1 MNADKN
7 INIDTTNNQI
17 TSLDNLWSLVW
28 KYLKANK
35 WIFAVYSILL
45 IAIPM
50 EQNVFPYIYGIVLDK
65 LSTNPTSILSIKNSY
80 YFVAMIVAYMSVQ
93 LLYCVVDYYDG
104 YIMPNLQSYIR
115 NHIVTNIVES
125 YKENFNELETGEIIS
140 RLSSITTTY
149 RELIHQFRHYFMP
162 TIILIVSS
170 LIFFFY
176 NSKKLGIATIIL
188 LIVCTI
194 LVLNTANKCDTI
206 NAENDKYFNYVYEY
220 INDFLS
226 NILQIYSTPSHVKE
240 LSKLK
245 DKEQTC
251 TNKYTS
257 SIHCSVKL
265 KLLYSLI
272 ITSVFVTIVGYSMFL
287 AYKKEIPYITV
298 GPILIVTLYLVDTL
312 QNSCTEIK
320 EILNEISNI
329 DETTK
334 YLKNLAAMKKKHIHT
349 PINIRKGDIKFENVN
364 LDPILKDI
372 NLHIKSGEKVA
383 IIGHMG
389 SGKSTL
395 GKLLLKF
402 KDCSKGCIKIDDLDI
417 SKVNSDKL
425 REQIGYIPQEPKLL
439 NTTIYENLTYGMS
452 DKYSI
457 DDMNRLISIF
467 KLDKMFNEPDFLQI
481 SVGKNASRL
490 SGGQKQTIYI
500 IRCLLQNKKIL
511 IMDEPT
517 SALDPKNRD
526 MILRMIMD
534 EMKES
539 TIIIITHNMDNLKYV
554 DRVIDMNKG
563 KIVSDSVKDLFY

>member
-1 MNADKN
+1 MNKDVSLDVN
-7 INIDTTNNQI
+7 ISNNDSK
-17 TSLDNLWSLVW
+17 SLDNLWTLVW
-28 KYLKANK
+28 QYLKDNK

-115 NHIVTNIVES
+115 KNIVSNIVDS

-162 TIILIVSS
+162 TIILIISS

-188 LIVCTI
+188 FIVCTI
-194 LVLNTANKCDTI
+194 LVLNTANRCETI
-206 NAENDKYFNYVYEY
+206 NAEHDKYSNYVYEY

-226 NILQIYSTPSHVKE
+226 NILQIYSTPSHKKE
-240 LSKLK
+240 LNKLQE
-245 DKEQTC
+245 KENTC

-272 ITSVFVTIVGYSMFL
+272 ITAVFVTIVGYSMFL
-287 AYKKEIPYITV
+287 AYKKEIPYIAV

-334 YLKNLAAMKKKHIHT
+334 YLKNLAAMKKNPIQT
-349 PINIRKGDIKFENVN
+349 PIEIKKGDIKFENVN

-383 IIGHMG
+383 VIGHMG

-402 KDCSKGCIKIDDLDI
+402 KDCTGGQILIDNIDI
-417 SKVNSDKL
+417 TKVNSDQL

-439 NTTIYENLTYGMS
+439 NTTIYENLTYGIS
-452 DKYSI
+452 DKYTVN
-457 DDMNRLISIF
+457 DMNRLISLF
-467 KLDKMFNEPDFLQI
+467 KLDKMFNDPDFLQI

-490 SGGQKQTIYI
+490 SGGQKQTIFI
-500 IRCLLQNKKIL
+500 IRCLLQNKKVL

-526 MILRMIMD
+526 MILRTIMD
-534 EMKES
+534 EMKGS

-554 DRVIDMNKG
+554 DRVIDMHKG
-563 KIVSDSVKDLFY
+563 TIVSDSVKDLFY